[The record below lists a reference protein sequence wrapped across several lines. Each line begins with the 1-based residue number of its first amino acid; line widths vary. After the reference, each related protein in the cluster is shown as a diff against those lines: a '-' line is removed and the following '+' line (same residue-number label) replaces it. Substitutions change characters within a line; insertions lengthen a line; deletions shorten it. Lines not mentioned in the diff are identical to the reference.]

1 MQENISELLVGRLA
15 HKPPNKF
22 RITFLFF
29 MLGYI
34 VWVWATAVPTSRRL
48 QLILRQLVSAPH
60 KGQNKPP
67 IQLFRDVETPSPTIQ
82 PESSAV
88 LSDNRKGCPYCPY
101 CVSRLSTGYFFGVL
115 LMGGVTISISSFF
128 FSSTCFLSTGFSGDS
143 SCCSCK

>member
-88 LSDNRKGCPYCPY
+88 LSDNRKGCSYCPN
-101 CVSRLSTGYFFGVL
+101 CMSRHSDFCIKGSVSETVGQKRFA
-115 LMGGVTISISSFF
+115 I
-128 FSSTCFLSTGFSGDS
+128 STCLPELHVESLDLFN
-143 SCCSCK
+143 